1 MLLRLN
7 FLILFCY
14 ICVICDTIQ
23 PTFIVTKSDPWEKW
37 SILFFLPLIY
47 CNNVVLFYFWDK
59 QHGIAMWFFSHPTCS
74 GSGCSVSIAFE
85 TTYVLLHSLLNPTIE
100 SGPPSSS
107 GDCWARLSTAVPH
120 PRLHSLCLLGRHSE
134 RPKYV
139 RTVVCRFWRNFATKL
154 LSRGSTLHAETKSRT
169 PEKIKSQKNS
179 ILFFMT
185 PIYYNNQFIFLI
197 LETKK
202 QNWVFL
208 RFYFLN
214 WLFWDLRSGI
224 ETRSIWAGARP
235 PGQPRVITATHCLYH
250 LLIWEGN
257 DRMRIR
263 PPEKILA
270 WEGARASS
278 LEASDAGTISRG
290 S

>member
-1 MLLRLN
+1 MELL
-7 FLILFCY
+7 
-14 ICVICDTIQ
+14 CD
-23 PTFIVTKSDPWEKW
+23 
-37 SILFFLPLIY
+37 FF
-47 CNNVVLFYFWDK
+47 
-59 QHGIAMWFFSHPTCS
+59 HPTCS

-85 TTYVLLHSLLNPTIE
+85 TTYFLLHSLLNPTIE
-100 SGPPSSS
+100 RGPPSSS
-107 GDCWARLSTAVPH
+107 GDCWAKLSTAVPH

-202 QNWVFL
+202 QN
-208 RFYFLN
+208 
-214 WLFWDLRSGI
+214 
-224 ETRSIWAGARP
+224 
-235 PGQPRVITATHCLYH
+235 
-250 LLIWEGN
+250 
-257 DRMRIR
+257 
-263 PPEKILA
+263 
-270 WEGARASS
+270 
-278 LEASDAGTISRG
+278 
-290 S
+290 